1 MDGLNLAWGLV
12 SVSAPKVSAEN
23 CQSSEATNFLGLWL
37 YVVGLDWRLEDV
49 TVTPLLLGLNGN
61 LLAYLLTSKRAG
73 VLVVVS
79 SSDPVV
85 SLLS

>member
-1 MDGLNLAWGLV
+1 MHGVWFQFPPQKFQLIF
-12 SVSAPKVSAEN
+12 

-85 SLLS
+85 SLVS